1 MNERVGETP
10 VVDQIQTAVDA
21 LKGGVSTEYD
31 TLKKIEDLLKQG
43 DTDTLAAAKEYT
55 DASFEWFDVE

>member
-1 MNERVGETP
+1 M
-10 VVDQIQTAVDA
+10 DQIQTAVDA

>member
-43 DTDTLAAAKEYT
+43 DTDTLATAKEYT
-55 DASFEWFDVE
+55 DTSFEWFDVE